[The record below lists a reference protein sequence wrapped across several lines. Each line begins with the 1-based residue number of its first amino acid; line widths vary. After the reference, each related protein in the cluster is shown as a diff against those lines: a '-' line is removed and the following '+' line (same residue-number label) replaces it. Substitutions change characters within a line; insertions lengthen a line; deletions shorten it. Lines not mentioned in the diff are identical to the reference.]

1 MLGLINVSGELQ
13 VILDENQENPNVVN
27 RNTPKI
33 SFNLQSTKDKP
44 AKNDSEILD
53 SLSKNHSSESHSKSR
68 RFHSRPTPYAFDNN
82 SRKSDKIIQH

>member
-1 MLGLINVSGELQ
+1 MLSLVNVSGKLQ

-53 SLSKNHSSESHSKSR
+53 SLSKSHSSESHSKSR
-68 RFHSRPTPYAFDNN
+68 SFIVVQRHIHLTITVGNQIR
-82 SRKSDKIIQH
+82 